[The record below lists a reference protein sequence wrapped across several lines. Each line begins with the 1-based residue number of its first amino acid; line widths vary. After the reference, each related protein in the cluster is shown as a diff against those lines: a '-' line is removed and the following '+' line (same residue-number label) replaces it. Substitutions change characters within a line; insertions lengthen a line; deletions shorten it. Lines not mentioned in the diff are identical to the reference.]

1 MGSIFKQ
8 DPPPQQ
14 KADPAI
20 AEARAAEERR
30 AAELKKNKNLYK
42 KSLMK

>member
-20 AEARAAEERR
+20 AEARKAEED
-30 AAELKKNKNLYK
+30 ELLN
-42 KSLMK
+42 